1 MATMISL
8 PTPNPHTTMPSI
20 SLGFAELTRDTEWV
34 RAIDPDMQLY
44 VETSALYADFYGTL
58 DLLQT
63 HCTADDFVCI
73 DLEIDGSWVCWDDC
87 PELPHP
93 ADQCHFRYILTA

>member
-1 MATMISL
+1 MAPSL
-8 PTPNPHTTMPSI
+8 
-20 SLGFAELTRDTEWV
+20 SLSFSELTRDTEWV
-34 RAIDPDMQLY
+34 RAIDPDAAIY
-44 VETSALYADFYGTL
+44 AENSALYADFYGTL

-63 HCTADDFVCI
+63 HCVADDFVCI
-73 DLEIDGSWVCWDDC
+73 DLEVDGSWVCWEDV